1 MTESDNFTAL
11 IFKCHCGEKR
21 VYGSG
26 PISGQTF
33 SQSLRLHSRRPRLY
47 CSGPHANPLQI
58 HTFCGMETQ
67 KWVEYREERL
77 SM

>member
-1 MTESDNFTAL
+1 VTESDSFTAH

-33 SQSLRLHSRRPRLY
+33 SSRPRLY
-47 CSGPHANPLQI
+47 CFGSHANPLQI
-58 HTFCGMETQ
+58 HTFYSMATQ
-67 KWVEYREERL
+67 KWVGYKTEEKI
-77 SM
+77 

>member
-1 MTESDNFTAL
+1 MTESENFTTL
-11 IFKCHCGEKR
+11 IFKCHCGGKR

-58 HTFCGMETQ
+58 HTFYGMTTQ
-67 KWVEYREERL
+67 KWVEYRTEEKI
-77 SM
+77 

>member
-21 VYGSG
+21 VYGSS

-33 SQSLRLHSRRPRLY
+33 SSRLRSLSARPRLY
-47 CSGPHANPLQI
+47 CFGPHANPLQI

-67 KWVEYREERL
+67 KWVEYREEIPA
-77 SM
+77 

>member
-1 MTESDNFTAL
+1 MTESDNFTIL

-33 SQSLRLHSRRPRLY
+33 SSRPRLY
-47 CSGPHANPLQI
+47 CFGPHANPLQI
-58 HTFCGMETQ
+58 HTFYSMATQ
-67 KWVEYREERL
+67 KWVEYKTEEKI
-77 SM
+77 